1 MAETLGGF
9 SEFKA
14 PELSLSEKDIAKRGR
29 DYNRVL
35 RSLSPEQQGVIT
47 ELTSVLN
54 EWDIYQQYKGNV
66 EKVEDLSMS
75 LSLIGLKINQR
86 RVILRYLNLS

>member
-9 SEFKA
+9 RKSESILN
-14 PELSLSEKDIAKRGR
+14 ENEIAKRGR

-35 RSLSPEQQGVIT
+35 RRLSNEQQDVVT
-47 ELTSVLN
+47 ELTSVFS

-66 EKVEDLSMS
+66 EKIENLSMS
-75 LSLIGLKINQR
+75 LSLIGLKKNQR
-86 RVILRYLNLS
+86 LAVLKYLNLS